1 MFKISLRVIFLIS
14 AISLMLNVKTAVSNG
29 EKINNEN
36 EDYNFSNIKCNK
48 LKKDEIELVFQ
59 GRGGVSFNIKLE
71 MDKKL
76 KKGIDLLNR
85 GKYEDAARFFESFL
99 LTNPQIFDQL
109 VAANIGSFNSLA
121 LKSGEGA
128 GYFEKKVEA
137 HPEDYISAY
146 YFGIFKILSG
156 IIFPYSAT
164 TKRSGSNF
172 SRSSAMS
179 FSLFGL
185 RHFILFSFASF
196 EILDSSNVFFLPT
209 ISSCLVATA
218 ITLKCCIKL
227 SKIVF
232 ANISVPKNTIL
243 SMFV

>member
-1 MFKISLRVIFLIS
+1 MIRKSMFKISLRVIFLIS

-29 EKINNEN
+29 EKINKEN
-36 EDYNFSNIKCNK
+36 EDYNFSNIECKE

-137 HPEDYISAY
+137 HPEDYLSAY
-146 YFGIFKILSG
+146 YFGIFKIIGLSTDKESSEYLEKVPTHKINFNKLHYMLG
-156 IIFPYSAT
+156 LGYLLQGGEDLYLKEYNLLAKKSTKFAKRLKIAYSSSQAIQIFL
-164 TKRSGSNF
+164 K
-172 SRSSAMS
+172 
-179 FSLFGL
+179 
-185 RHFILFSFASF
+185 
-196 EILDSSNVFFLPT
+196 DNV
-209 ISSCLVATA
+209 IEV
-218 ITLKCCIKL
+218 
-227 SKIVF
+227 SK
-232 ANISVPKNTIL
+232 
-243 SMFV
+243 